1 MSQLELLD
9 AEFFIFREVFAW
21 CRGYISFAVDLVLV
35 V

>member
-9 AEFFIFREVFAW
+9 VEFFIFREAFAW
-21 CRGYISFAVDLVLV
+21 FQGYTSFAVDLVLV

>member
-9 AEFFIFREVFAW
+9 VEFFIFREVIAW
-21 CRGYISFAVDLVLV
+21 FRGYISLVVDLVLV